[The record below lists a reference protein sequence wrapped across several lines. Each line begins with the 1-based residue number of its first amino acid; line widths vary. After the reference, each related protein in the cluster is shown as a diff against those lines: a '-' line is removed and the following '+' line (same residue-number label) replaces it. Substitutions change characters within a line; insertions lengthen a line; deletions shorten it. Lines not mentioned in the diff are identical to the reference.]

1 MYELVV
7 LNSAARELRKFGK
20 PVRTK
25 ILTALDMIAENPYIG
40 ELLKGDLTT
49 VYSHHLKVT
58 GTEYRI
64 AYQIREEEIIVVI
77 LQVGTRENF
86 YQELKKRFK

>member
-7 LNSAARELRKFGK
+7 LNSAARELRKFDK

-40 ELLKGDLTT
+40 ELLKGDLAT
-49 VYSHHLKVT
+49 VYSYHLKVT
-58 GTEYRI
+58 HLHL
-64 AYQIREEEIIVVI
+64 QEIKI
-77 LQVGTRENF
+77 LQDFCIFVGIR
-86 YQELKKRFK
+86 YLIIICKQA